1 MISTG
6 KFNPITGQEIL
17 KAEEHDI
24 DFWDKDWE
32 VLSLNEKA
40 IYLNYRGINFLS
52 DDNSATVEALYYS
65 DSHKNR
71 L

>member
-1 MISTG
+1 MINTG

-24 DFWDKDWE
+24 DFWNKDWE

-52 DDNSATVEALYYS
+52 DDNLDRVEALYYS